1 MPRPD
6 FETALQFWIALLA
19 ERGLPQNVRWV
30 FNEDFCRT
38 LKGFAFRP
46 RPVAEADRIVRFAFA
61 HAVPSSPL
69 AIVAYGEFDGEVI
82 TGLQG
87 DVFSADEDVYHK
99 DWDMYFDAIVMMST
113 ASLLVHDD
121 ETWASLRKAE
131 PMFLSEADYVFSVA
145 GLERWYG
152 PIP

>member
-1 MPRPD
+1 MWFYLP
-6 FETALQFWIALLA
+6 LLA
-19 ERGLPQNVRWV
+19 IGLLPASILLWS
-30 FNEDFCRT
+30 F
-38 LKGFAFRP
+38 L
-46 RPVAEADRIVRFAFA
+46 RFM
-61 HAVPSSPL
+61 
-69 AIVAYGEFDGEVI
+69 
-82 TGLQG
+82 
-87 DVFSADEDVYHK
+87 FSADEDVYHK
-99 DWDMYFDAIVMMST
+99 DWDMYFDTIVMMST